1 MRSTL
6 LAAIAVLLCVFSAFP
21 QADANKA
28 QLSGTVTDPSGSAVA
43 AAAVKITNTAT
54 GFVRETQ
61 TGSDGVYRA
70 VQLDPGAYEV
80 TITSQGFSP
89 TTLKNVVLNVGSTAN
104 FDVRLEV
111 SGTEVSIE
119 VSETLINIALPAPTT
134 TLTGTA
140 IRDLPI
146 NGRRFQDFA
155 AITPTVQVEPQRQQ
169 LSFAGQ
175 RGVNSN
181 IMVDGAD
188 YNQPFFGGIRGG
200 ERSNFNF
207 TLPQSAVQE
216 FQAVATGYAAEYGRS
231 TGGVLNVIT
240 KTGGNEWHGDGFYQ
254 NRNRELSRNN
264 PIFLRKPSETLQQWG
279 GSVGGPLKRERLFL
293 FGAYEQQKA
302 DTPREVF
309 FGQLAGLT
317 ATDATREALE
327 FFRSQQV
334 PFKQDNRAV
343 ASTVRSDYQFANGSR
358 LTLRYNFSD
367 SVENNAVSV
376 GGALNPFT
384 NAALSNEGTE
394 KNRTHFGTAQL
405 TSLFGARVVNDLK
418 FSTTYEVR
426 PRLANSESPTVS
438 AGVIGAFGARSFLP
452 TIQDDTRIQV
462 TDSLSILAGRHSIK
476 FGVDYSHLKT
486 FQTFGFN
493 QFGSFSIA
501 GANVAQI
508 LDILGT
514 GGTIPNRFD
523 STAVT
528 YTRQIG
534 NLIADF
540 KAQQMAFF
548 VQDSWRVSSN
558 FTLDLGLRWEGQYN
572 PAVEANNTAL
582 VNRIQGVVFPNNKRL
597 DVTKIPDVTN
607 QWAPRAGF
615 AYRPLANS
623 NRLVIRAH
631 SGLFYAATPLLLY
644 SGATNNF
651 RIPPGDVSLQLTPI
665 GSNTVY
671 QQLRAAGV
679 DLNTSSLGAL
689 PVIPVEVVQ
698 RASALALGG
707 TGRDPFVGA
716 NVTTMAP
723 DFRNPRSFQ
732 YGIGADWE
740 IMDGFV
746 AGVQYNYV
754 NSVWLHRNAEWN
766 RPFPTIRAND
776 ASRLPFYGLRSGRT
790 RWIPEVGQVTV
801 RQSDAQS
808 MFRGVTFQTQY
819 RGRKFQWGAFYTV
832 AEAFS
837 DDDSERDAG
846 GVNHVNPLD
855 FRPEYNYSSLDI
867 RHQFNTYGLYR
878 LPWGF
883 EVSGV
888 LRMRSGLPLD
898 ARTGADTNEDL
909 QNNDRPLLEP
919 GVYMPRNF
927 FRNRKFINNDLR
939 VLKSFRLKGENV
951 RVQLSAEFFNLFN
964 VDNVVFGNNA
974 RIFGLGLTT
983 AGTPA
988 PVDSRFQRLRNA
1000 QGGYDAATTQQ
1011 LGNPFQAQF
1020 GIRFFF

>member
-1 MRSTL
+1 MRSPL
-6 LAAIAVLLCVFSAFP
+6 LTATAVLLCALSAFP
-21 QADANKA
+21 QTDANKA
-28 QLSGTVTDPSGSAVA
+28 QLAGMVTDPSGSVVA
-43 AAAVKITNTAT
+43 GAAVKITNSTT
-54 GFVRETQ
+54 GFIRETE
-61 TGSDGVYRA
+61 TNSSGIYRA
-70 VQLDPGAYEV
+70 IQLDPGSYEV
-80 TITSQGFSP
+80 VVTRQGFSP
-89 TTLKNVVLNVGSTAN
+89 VTFTNVVLNVGGAVN
-104 FDVRLEV
+104 LDAQLPVA
-111 SGTEVSIE
+111 GTEVSIE
-119 VSETLINIALPAPTT
+119 VNETLINLALPAPAT
-134 TLTGTA
+134 TLSSTA

-207 TLPQSAVQE
+207 TLPQSAVAE

-240 KTGGNEWHGDGFYQ
+240 KTGGNEWHGDAFYQ

-279 GSVGGPLKRERLFL
+279 GSVGGPLKRDKLFL

-309 FGQLAGLT
+309 FGQLANFT
-317 ATDATREALE
+317 PTVATQEAFDFYRSLE
-327 FFRSQQV
+327 V

-343 ASTVRSDYQFANGSR
+343 ASTVRADYALNNGSR
-358 LTLRYNFSD
+358 LTLRYNVSD
-367 SVENNAVSV
+367 SVENNAASV

-384 NAALSNEGTE
+384 NSAVSNEGTE

-405 TSLFGARVVNDLK
+405 TSLLGSRMVNDLK
-418 FSTTYEVR
+418 FSTSYELR

-438 AGVIGAFGARSFLP
+438 ASIIGFYGARSFLP
-452 TIQDDTRIQV
+452 TVQDDMRIQL
-462 TDSLSILAGRHSIK
+462 TDSLSILAGGHSLK
-476 FGVDYSHLKT
+476 LGVDYSHLKT

-493 QFGSFSIA
+493 QFGAFSIA
-501 GANVAQI
+501 GSNVAQI

-514 GGTIPNRFD
+514 GGSNPNRFD

-534 NLIADF
+534 NLVADF
-540 KAQQMAFF
+540 KAQQLAFF
-548 VQDSWRVSSN
+548 VQDSWRIAGN
-558 FTLDLGLRWEGQYN
+558 FTLDMGLRWEGQYN
-572 PAVEANNTAL
+572 PSVEANNTDL
-582 VNRIQGVVFPNNKRL
+582 VNRIQGVVFPNNKTL

-607 QWAPRAGF
+607 QWAPRIGF

-623 NRLVIRAH
+623 NKLVIRAH

-679 DLNTSSLGAL
+679 DLNDSPLGSL
-689 PVIPVEVVQ
+689 PVIPVDVVQ

-707 TGRDPFVGA
+707 AGRDPFIGA
-716 NVTTMAP
+716 NVTAMAR

-732 YGIGADWE
+732 YGLGAEFEPLSGW
-740 IMDGFV
+740 V
-746 AGVQYNYV
+746 SGVQFNYV
-754 NSVWLHRNAEWN
+754 NTVWLHRNAEWN
-766 RPFPTIRAND
+766 RPFPIIRAND
-776 ASRLPFYGLRSGRT
+776 SSRLPFYGLRSGRT
-790 RWIPEVGQVTV
+790 RWIPQAGQVTV
-801 RQSDAQS
+801 RESDARS
-808 MFRGVTFQTQY
+808 MYRGVTFQSQY
-819 RGRKFQWGAFYTV
+819 RARKFQFGAFYTI

-837 DDDSERDAG
+837 DDDAERDAG
-846 GVNHVNPLD
+846 GVNHVDPLD
-855 FRPEYNYSSLDI
+855 YRTEYSFSNLDI
-867 RHQFNTYGLYR
+867 RHQFNMYGLLR
-878 LPWGF
+878 MPFGV
-883 EVSGV
+883 EVSGIY
-888 LRMRSGLPLD
+888 RYRTGLPMD

-909 QNNDRPLLEP
+909 QTNDRPLLAP
-919 GVYMPRNF
+919 GVYMPRNS
-927 FRNRKFINNDLR
+927 FRNRSFVNNDLR
-939 VLKSFRLKGENV
+939 VLKSFNLKGENV
-951 RVQLSAEFFNLFN
+951 RVQLSAEFFNLLN
-964 VDNVVFGNNA
+964 LDNVIYNNDA
-974 RIFGLGLTT
+974 RIFGVGITT

-988 PVDSRFQRLRNA
+988 PMDARFQRLLDNV
-1000 QGGYDAATTQQ
+1000 GNYNTATTQQ

>member
-1 MRSTL
+1 MKVTL
-6 LAAIAVLLCVFSAFP
+6 RAAAAALLCALAAFS

-28 QLSGTVTDPSGSAVA
+28 QLSGTVTDPSGGAVA
-43 AAAVKITNTAT
+43 AAGVKIRNTAT
-54 GFVRETQ
+54 GFTREIQ
-61 TGSDGVYRA
+61 TNSEGFYRA
-70 VQLDPGAYEV
+70 VQLDPGVYEV
-80 TITSQGFSP
+80 NVTQQGFSP
-89 TTLKNVVLNVGSTAN
+89 TTLKNVVLNVGASVSL
-104 FDVRLEV
+104 DVKLEV

-119 VSETLINIALPAPTT
+119 VAETLINIALPAPTV
-134 TLTGTA
+134 TLPATA

-240 KTGGNEWHGDGFYQ
+240 KTGGNAWHGDGFYQ

-264 PIFLRKPSETLQQWG
+264 PIFLRKPSESLQQWG
-279 GSVGGPLKRERLFL
+279 GSVGGPLKRDRLFL

-309 FGQLAGLT
+309 FGQLVGLT
-317 ATDATREALE
+317 ATPDTREALE
-327 FFRSQQV
+327 FFRSQEV

-343 ASTVRSDYQFANGSR
+343 ASTVRGDYQFQNGSR

-384 NAALSNEGTE
+384 NSAVSNEGTE

-405 TSLFGARVVNDLK
+405 TSLFGSRVVNDLK

-438 AGVIGAFGARSFLP
+438 AGVIGTFGARSFLP

-462 TDSLSILAGRHSIK
+462 TDSLSILAGRHSLK

-493 QFGSFSIA
+493 QFGAFSIA

-514 GGTIPNRFD
+514 GGTIANRFD

-540 KAQQMAFF
+540 KAQQLAFF
-548 VQDSWRVSSN
+548 VQDSWRISN
-558 FTLDLGLRWEGQYN
+558 NVTMDLGLRWEGQYN

-582 VNRIQGVVFPNNKRL
+582 VNRVQGVVFPNNKRL

-607 QWAPRAGF
+607 QWAPRLGF
-615 AYRPLANS
+615 AYRPLAS
-623 NRLVIRAH
+623 NRVVIRAH

-651 RIPPGDVSLQLTPI
+651 RLPPGDVSLQLTPI

-679 DLNTSSLGAL
+679 DLNAGSLGSL

-707 TGRDPFVGA
+707 TARDPFIGA

-740 IMDGFV
+740 VMDGFV
-746 AGVQYNYV
+746 TGVQYNYV
-754 NSVWLHRNAEWN
+754 NAVWLHRNAEWN
-766 RPFPTIRAND
+766 RPFPVIRAND
-776 ASRLPFYGLRSGRT
+776 ASRWPFYGLRSGRT
-790 RWIPEVGQVTV
+790 RWVPTVGQVTV
-801 RQSDAQS
+801 RESDAQS
-808 MFRGVTFQTQY
+808 MFRGVTFQAQY
-819 RGRKFQWGAFYTV
+819 RARKFQFGAFYTLS
-832 AEAFS
+832 EAFS
-837 DDDSERDAG
+837 DDDAERDAG
-846 GVNHVNPLD
+846 GVNHVDPLD
-855 FRPEYNYSSLDI
+855 YRSEYSYSNLDI

-883 EVSGV
+883 EVSGIFR
-888 LRMRSGLPLD
+888 LRSGLPLD

-909 QNNDRPLLEP
+909 QTNDRPLLAP

-939 VLKSFRLKGENV
+939 VLKSFNLKGENL
-951 RVQLSAEFFNLFN
+951 RIQLSAEFFNLFD
-964 VDNVVFGNNA
+964 VDNVAFGANA

-983 AGTPA
+983 AGAPA
-988 PVDSRFQRLRNA
+988 PVDSRFLRLRTSA
-1000 QGGYDAATTQQ
+1000 GAYDPATTQQ
-1011 LGNPFQAQF
+1011 QGNPFQAQF